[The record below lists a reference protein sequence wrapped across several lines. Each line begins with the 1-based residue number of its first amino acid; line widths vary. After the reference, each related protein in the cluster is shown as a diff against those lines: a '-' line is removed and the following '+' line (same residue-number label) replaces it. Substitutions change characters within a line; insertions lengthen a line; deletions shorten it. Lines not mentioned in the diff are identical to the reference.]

1 MFVTSEV
8 GMSANGGVSSAPSST
23 LRDQAIGLD
32 GVHHRTAG
40 IENLSVLLF
49 WIAAGEFV
57 TVAVTAYVTALSYSY
72 LVLQAWPPSA
82 TYVSAALYI
91 ASLILLVSLAF
102 RDYPTLQTQPLHRFL
117 WNGIGAVALAFSFFL
132 STLFLLKVTEEYS
145 RATFFIQLVA
155 VTVTVLALRT
165 IGHGRIQAAIAA

>member
-1 MFVTSEV
+1 
-8 GMSANGGVSSAPSST
+8 MSANGGVSSAPSST

-102 RDYPTLQTQPLHRFL
+102 RHYPTLADATPASLLVERHRRRGF
-117 WNGIGAVALAFSFFL
+117 G
-132 STLFLLKVTEEYS
+132 LFLLS
-145 RATFFIQLVA
+145 LHTFSPQD
-155 VTVTVLALRT
+155 
-165 IGHGRIQAAIAA
+165 H